1 MAAVAGGSLPG
12 PAARLAVAMKSWT
25 CAGLLAAVGCGHGGG
40 GATQCN
46 LAAEPAV
53 VVTLVGPTSG
63 ATLVLIDGSYQE
75 TMVEVEPGA
84 FRGGFERAGTYRVE
98 ASAPGF
104 VSQAVDGVVAAQLD
118 CGPDTQ
124 TLTITLVPTTL
135 PALFVVPDELGGH
148 CLRAGR
154 LQVVGAVPDGAR

>member
-1 MAAVAGGSLPG
+1 MEAVAGGSLPG
-12 PAARLAVAMKSWT
+12 PAARLALAMKSWT

-40 GATQCN
+40 DATQCN

-53 VVTLVGPTSG
+53 VVTLVGPSSG

-104 VSQAVDGVVAAQLD
+104 VSQAVDGVVAFELRGEGPFVQGDDAGDGQL
-118 CGPDTQ
+118 P
-124 TLTITLVPTTL
+124 V
-135 PALFVVPDELGGH
+135 F
-148 CLRAGR
+148 RR
-154 LQVVGAVPDGAR
+154 LQHHHRHQRLF